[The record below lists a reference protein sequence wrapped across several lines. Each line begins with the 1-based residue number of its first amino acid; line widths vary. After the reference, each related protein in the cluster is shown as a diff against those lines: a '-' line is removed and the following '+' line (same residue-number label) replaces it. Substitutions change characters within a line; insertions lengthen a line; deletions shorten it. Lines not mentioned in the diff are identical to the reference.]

1 MYLTRSVLRKLRKFG
16 VGITSSTNLDNLN
29 QNLRI
34 LKATEKKLAILSQ
47 LYRLDNRVFSK
58 LDLSKLI
65 QKSTSQLGQDCV
77 ALVVSE
83 FKRDGFFVE
92 FGATNGIDL
101 SNTYFLETEFN
112 WNGILCEPAK
122 FWKEE
127 LVRNRGA
134 NLDFDCVWSVT
145 NDEIEFN
152 EVDYKELSTIAEFS
166 NSDMHIKDR
175 RYGKTY
181 IVNSVSLLDLLVRHN
196 APSVIDYL
204 SIDTEGSEFEILSKF
219 DFSRFS
225 FRFVSCEHNYGSNRE
240 RIFQLMISH
249 GYRRILVEHSEFD
262 DWYVKIIQSGYSL
275 GSGC

>member
-29 QNLRI
+29 LNLRI

-47 LYRLDNRVFSK
+47 IYRLDNRVFSK

-127 LVRNRGA
+127 LVENRGA

-240 RIFQLMISH
+240 KIFQLMISH

-262 DWYVKIIQSGYSL
+262 DWYVNESLVKSQSVI
-275 GSGC
+275 

>member
-127 LVRNRGA
+127 LVENRGA

-145 NDEIEFN
+145 NGEIEFN

-175 RYGKTY
+175 RYGKSY
-181 IVNSVSLLDLLVRHN
+181 IVNSVSLIDLLVRHN

-204 SIDTEGSEFEILSKF
+204 SIDTEGSEFEILSQF

-240 RIFQLMISH
+240 KIFQLMICH

-262 DWYVKIIQSGYSL
+262 DWYVNESLVKSQSVI
-275 GSGC
+275 

>member
-29 QNLRI
+29 LNLRI

-127 LVRNRGA
+127 LVKNRGA

-145 NDEIEFN
+145 NDKIEFN

-175 RYGKTY
+175 GYGKSY
-181 IVNSVSLLDLLVRHN
+181 IVNSVSLIDLLVRHN

-204 SIDTEGSEFEILSKF
+204 SIDTEGSEFEILSQF

-240 RIFQLMISH
+240 KIFQLMISH

-262 DWYVKIIQSGYSL
+262 DWYVNESLVKSQSVI
-275 GSGC
+275 

>member
-262 DWYVKIIQSGYSL
+262 DWYVNESLIKSQSVI
-275 GSGC
+275 

>member
-29 QNLRI
+29 FNLRI

-127 LVRNRGA
+127 LVKNRGA

-145 NDEIEFN
+145 NDKIEFN

-175 RYGKTY
+175 RYGKSY
-181 IVNSVSLLDLLVRHN
+181 IVNSVSLIDLLVRHN

-204 SIDTEGSEFEILSKF
+204 SIDTEGSEFEILSQF

-240 RIFQLMISH
+240 KIFQLMISH

-262 DWYVKIIQSGYSL
+262 DWYVNESLVKSQSVI
-275 GSGC
+275 